1 MKQLI
6 EEIAL
11 PNGLILNIWDA
22 SRVIAAD
29 TTSVILIASIK
40 MVLKPEH
47 FQEADH
53 YKLTTAVFGQ
63 EMLYEYR
70 VERTFVKTDMCETVY
85 QELLESFK
93 ANTLPYLSHAAFPE
107 QFSRSK
113 HREIMNNPYRYRN
126 YLEKDI

>member
-1 MKQLI
+1 MKELI

-11 PNGLILNIWDA
+11 PNGLILNIWNA
-22 SRVIAAD
+22 SRIIAAD
-29 TTSVILIASIK
+29 TTSVILIATIK
-40 MVLKPEH
+40 MELKPEH
-47 FQEADH
+47 FPEADS

-63 EMLYEYR
+63 EMFYEYR
-70 VERTFVKTDMCETVY
+70 VERTFVKTDVCEAAY

-113 HREIMNNPYRYRN
+113 HREILNNPYRYRD
-126 YLEKDI
+126 YLEKAI